1 MNGRNPGD
9 TFVSKF
15 AFAAK
20 IYNSEC
26 FYVKYGDIEL
36 FTCTLKFDSN
46 RDTETSIYIYS
57 LGGKG
62 NICIGLRIYIS

>member
-1 MNGRNPGD
+1 MNGGNPWD

-26 FYVKYGDIEL
+26 FYVAYEGIEL
-36 FTCTLKFDSN
+36 FTCTLKFDSHE
-46 RDTETSIYIYS
+46 DTEISICVVLVVEEIHV
-57 LGGKG
+57 LV
-62 NICIGLRIYIS
+62 